1 MALSSRKTTFVLL
14 GEKAVHVVLKVV
26 PIGGM
31 CLGIEWLWSVRV
43 LVIDLLV
50 VRFYIGNP
58 KRV

>member
-1 MALSSRKTTFVLL
+1 MLL
-14 GEKAVHVVLKVV
+14 DNVVVHVVLKVV

-31 CLGIEWLWSVRV
+31 CLGIEVLWNLNVV
-43 LVIDLLV
+43 VIDLLV

>member
-1 MALSSRKTTFVLL
+1 MLL
-14 GEKAVHVVLKVV
+14 GEKAEHVVLKVV

-31 CLGIEWLWSVRV
+31 CIGIEWLWSVRV

-50 VRFYIGNP
+50 VRFYIGKP

>member
-1 MALSSRKTTFVLL
+1 MQQKQMI
-14 GEKAVHVVLKVV
+14 LKVV

-31 CLGIEWLWSVRV
+31 CIGIEFLWSVRV

-50 VRFYIGNP
+50 VRFYIGNL

>member
-1 MALSSRKTTFVLL
+1 MLL
-14 GEKAVHVVLKVV
+14 VGKEEHVVLKVV

-50 VRFYIGNP
+50 VRFYIGKP

>member
-1 MALSSRKTTFVLL
+1 MI
-14 GEKAVHVVLKVV
+14 LKVM
-26 PIGGM
+26 PISGM

-50 VRFYIGNP
+50 VRFYIGNL